1 MPNQAQE
8 KANLVAEFKRLS
20 MLLLYIVVL
29 NQNKTFI
36 NESKQTVV
44 NLQKIE
50 FSVNTNE
57 SNLATKKLVLDQ
69 KQQELERT
77 VIEGRDFQ
85 RKLQTES
92 ARLNNITITEENVT
106 DFVKPTSELYDLW
119 LKQEVKRKS
128 RDNCMQIIKKLY
140 EDKKITLAVFLN
152 QIDKL
157 ASKEFTNIYK
167 KNKLEGMI
175 RREENPKA

>member
-1 MPNQAQE
+1 
-8 KANLVAEFKRLS
+8 VS
-20 MLLLYIVVL
+20 

-44 NLQKIE
+44 SLQKIE
-50 FSVNTNE
+50 AVINKDE
-57 SNLATKKLVLDQ
+57 SELATKKLVLDG
-69 KQQELERT
+69 KQQELERV

-85 RKLQTES
+85 RKLQAEA
-92 ARLNNITITEENVT
+92 ARLDNITITEENVT

-119 LKQEVKRKS
+119 LKQEVKRRS
-128 RDNCMQIIKKLY
+128 RDNCMQIIRKLY
-140 EDKKITLAVFLN
+140 EDKKINLPIFLN

-167 KNKLEGMI
+167 KDRFGGMI
-175 RREENPKA
+175 RREEKVKA